1 MITGMHAVIY
11 SKNADSD
18 RAFFRDVLGF
28 SSIDAGGGWLIF
40 ATPPAEI
47 ALHPAEANGRH
58 ELFLMCDDVDAEVA
72 ALARKNVACGP
83 ISDEGWGRLTS
94 IALPGGGKLG
104 LYEPRHALAHGSNA

>member
-11 SKNADSD
+11 TKSADAD

-47 ALHPAEANGRH
+47 ALHPAELNDRH
-58 ELFLMCDDVDAEVA
+58 ELFLMCSDVDSEVA
-72 ALARKNVACGP
+72 ELARKGIACGP
-83 ISDEGWGRLTS
+83 ISDEGWGRLTT